1 MPNELC
7 FAIYYKVPDRAF
19 ERAAATWVA
28 QECGNRPV
36 LTEVVATEADF
47 KRAWD
52 AVALRARTAN
62 ARVVLGQVFS
72 HSSKGGDSTGLEFKP
87 GGGDDGTLT
96 QAEIQSLPVLPWAAG
111 GRLILSGCN
120 SGLTGTRG
128 WAPAGAFAKRQGVPT
143 VGMAGYGYFSTDK
156 DKYVE
161 IKPADTTIY
170 LWAYKRGKNDSYVGN
185 LFGSGGR
192 MAGVEFQ
199 P

>member
-1 MPNELC
+1 MPTELC
-7 FAIYYKVPDRAF
+7 FAIYYKVADRAF

-28 QECGNRPV
+28 QECGGRPT
-36 LTEVVATEADF
+36 LSEVVTTEADF

-96 QAEIQSLPVLPWAAG
+96 QAEIQSMPVLPWAAG
-111 GRLILSGCN
+111 GRLVLSGCN

-128 WAPAGAFAKRQGVPT
+128 WAPAGEFAKRQWVVT
-143 VGMAGYGYFSTDK
+143 VGMAGYGYFSTSK
-156 DKYVE
+156 EKYVA
-161 IKPADTTIY
+161 IKPEDSTIY
-170 LWAYKRGKNDSYVGN
+170 LWAYKRGQNAGLIGN
-185 LFGSGGR
+185 VFGGGER